1 MNELQLVYINDMND
15 WYPCSGCTS
24 VSTTYTYTIG
34 SYRKVVRKSHV
45 NRIQYKPDH
54 IHPIVLSLVKTH
66 T

>member
-1 MNELQLVYINDMND
+1 MND
-15 WYPCSGCTS
+15 WYQCSGCTS